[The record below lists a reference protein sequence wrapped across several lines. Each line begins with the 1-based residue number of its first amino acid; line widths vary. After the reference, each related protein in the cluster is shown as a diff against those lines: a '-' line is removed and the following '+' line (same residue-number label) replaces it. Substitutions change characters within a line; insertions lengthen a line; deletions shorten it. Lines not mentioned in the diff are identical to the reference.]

1 VVSCQYNMSTN
12 LADGDGVAPS
22 PPASSAIADASD
34 EKTVPECVADV
45 QFWDSLFLC
54 HRAQI

>member
-1 VVSCQYNMSTN
+1 MSTN